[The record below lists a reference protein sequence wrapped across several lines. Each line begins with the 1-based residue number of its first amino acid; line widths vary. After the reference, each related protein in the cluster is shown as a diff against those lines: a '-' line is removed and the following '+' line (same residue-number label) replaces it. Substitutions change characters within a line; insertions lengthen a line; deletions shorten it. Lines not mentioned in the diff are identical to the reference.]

1 MGAAGSSCSK
11 LSSTSSVRLSCR
23 CSSSA
28 SIGRRQPVDVELVQ
42 PFRTGEIFEP
52 MQPEVLERQ
61 AGWKHVIDERARR
74 FRDEYLAAVCGAGD
88 PGGAVDIEA
97 EVLVTDECRLAG
109 VQPDAH
115 LNAPSLGP
123 GMRLQ
128 SLLRRRRAAAGIQ
141 RAAEHD
147 EE

>member
-1 MGAAGSSCSK
+1 
-11 LSSTSSVRLSCR
+11 
-23 CSSSA
+23 
-28 SIGRRQPVDVELVQ
+28 
-42 PFRTGEIFEP
+42 

-61 AGWKHVIDERARR
+61 AGWKDMIDQRARR
-74 FRDEYLAAVCGAGD
+74 FRDEYLAAMRRAGD

-97 EVLVTDECRLAG
+97 EVLVTDERRLPG

-128 SLLRRRRAAAGIQ
+128 SLLRRRRAAEGIQ

-147 EE
+147 QEGVALGAELLAARLGQRLAKHRVMGEQHVGVAVAELLDESRRAFDI

>member
-1 MGAAGSSCSK
+1 MQMFKQRVDRAAAAGRGDRQC
-11 LSSTSSVRLSCR
+11 LRD
-23 CSSSA
+23 
-28 SIGRRQPVDVELVQ
+28 RRGHQ
-42 PFRTGEIFEP
+42 FRTGEIFEP

-61 AGWKHVIDERARR
+61 AGWKYVIDERARR
-74 FRDEYLAAVCGAGD
+74 FRDEYLAAVRRARD

-97 EVLVTDECRLAG
+97 EVLVTDERRLAG

-128 SLLRRRRAAAGIQ
+128 SLLRRRRAATGIQ
-141 RAAEHD
+141 RAAEDD